1 VIRRIF
7 TSIAPTIITG
17 IAGFITFAS
26 FLIPALAGWRV
37 PMIGIAVIVAGV
49 AIVMG
54 FVHLIYIHIHRVRRG
69 GVNAI
74 FSVVLIAAAIIT
86 LIVLF
91 ISIVPPGNPAL
102 SRFIF
107 DNIIVS
113 TQSALGALL
122 AVFLALAALRM
133 LRRKRSVSAVW
144 FLLSAVVVLITQIQ
158 LPVWIGADGKP
169 NALGQVFL
177 SARQVLDALT
187 TGGMRGLLI
196 GVGLGTLATAF
207 RVLFFIDRPQSE

>member
-1 VIRRIF
+1 MIRRIF

-17 IAGFITFAS
+17 IAGFITFVS
-26 FLIPALAGWRV
+26 FLIPAQAGWRV
-37 PMIGIAVIVAGV
+37 LMIGIAVIVAGV

-54 FVHLIYIHIHRVRRG
+54 FVHLIYIHVHRVRRG

-74 FSVVLIAAAIIT
+74 FSVILIATAIIT

-91 ISIVPPGNPAL
+91 IGYFAQNPAL
-102 SRFIF
+102 NRFVF
-107 DNIIVS
+107 DNILVPA
-113 TQSALGALL
+113 QSALGALL

-133 LRRKRSVSAVW
+133 LQRKRSAGAVW
-144 FLLSAVVVLITQIQ
+144 FLLSAVIVLITQIP
-158 LPVWIGADGKP
+158 LPVLAGVTVLKT
-169 NALGQVFL
+169 
-177 SARQVLDALT
+177 ARDVLDAMT